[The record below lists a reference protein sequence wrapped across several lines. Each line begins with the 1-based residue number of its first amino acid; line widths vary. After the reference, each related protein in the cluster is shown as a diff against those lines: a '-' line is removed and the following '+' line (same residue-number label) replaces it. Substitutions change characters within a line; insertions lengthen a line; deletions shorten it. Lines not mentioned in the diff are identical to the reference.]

1 MAAPELVSVSSLFVR
16 CSLKVR
22 CLNQPG
28 YAASDSCGHM
38 ADTAVQTPSGTLLW
52 RCPQHRGVLYVAGD
66 SHGIQWYQG
75 HQTGPVRTE
84 VPRSS

>member
-1 MAAPELVSVSSLFVR
+1 MAAEMVPVTSLHVS
-16 CSLKVR
+16 CSLKLR

-28 YAASDSCGHM
+28 WAASDSCGYP
-38 ADTAVQTPSGTLLW
+38 ADTVVVTPSGTTLW